1 MSYRKEK
8 IMSLTG
14 QEVNGLNQSELK
26 AQCEQFL
33 DAKMHGICFSPYE
46 GTQVPGDPISEAQVR
61 RKLELLVPHTEWIR
75 VFSCTQGNEIIPKL
89 AKEYGF
95 KTLVGAWLG
104 EEADKNEEEL
114 QGLISLASA
123 GYVDVAAVGNEVM
136 YREELEEEE
145 LVEYIL
151 RAKQALKGIPV
162 GYVDA
167 YYEFTNRPK
176 ITEVCDVILAN
187 CYPYWEACHID
198 YSLLYMKQMYYQA
211 VQAASGKRVI
221 ITETGWPSSG
231 DALGAAEPGYENAL
245 KYFINAQAWSQQ
257 EGIEMFYFSAFD
269 EGWKVG
275 AEGKCGCVL
284 GAMGCQRATQ
294 VLGRQASLKLQ
305 HEKRGPQAPFSNL
318 IDRIHERRSRDSLSL
333 QRIARPIN
341 SFPSMASSAAS
352 ASAWFGISTKPKPRL
367 RPVSRSWMT
376 LARSTSP

>member
-1 MSYRKEK
+1 
-8 IMSLTG
+8 MSLTG

-33 DAKMHGICFSPYE
+33 NAKMHGICFSPYE
-46 GTQVPGDPISEAQVR
+46 GSQAPGDPISEAQVR
-61 RKLELLVPHTEWIR
+61 RKLELLVPHTKWIR

-89 AKEYGF
+89 AKAYGF

-104 EEADKNEEEL
+104 EEIDKNEEEL
-114 QGLISLASA
+114 QGLIALASA

-145 LVEYIL
+145 LIEYIL
-151 RAKQALKGIPV
+151 RAKQALNGIPV

-211 VQAASGKRVI
+211 VQAAPGKRVI

-231 DALGAAEPGYENAL
+231 DALGAAEPGYDNAL
-245 KYFINAQAWSQQ
+245 KYFINAQDWSQR

-275 AEGKCGCVL
+275 AEGSV
-284 GAMGCQRATQ
+284 GAFWGLWDANEQR
-294 VLGRQASLKLQ
+294 K
-305 HEKRGPQAPFSNL
+305 F
-318 IDRIHERRSRDSLSL
+318 
-333 QRIARPIN
+333 
-341 SFPSMASSAAS
+341 
-352 ASAWFGISTKPKPRL
+352 
-367 RPVSRSWMT
+367 
-376 LARSTSP
+376 

>member
-1 MSYRKEK
+1 
-8 IMSLTG
+8 MSLTG
-14 QEVNGLNQSELK
+14 QEVNGLNQAELK

-33 DAKMHGICFSPYE
+33 NAKMHGICFSPYE
-46 GTQVPGDPISEAQVR
+46 GTQEPGDTISEAQVR
-61 RKLELLVPHTEWIR
+61 RKLELLVPYTQWIR

-104 EEADKNEEEL
+104 EETDKNEEEL
-114 QGLISLASA
+114 EGLIALANA

-145 LVEYIL
+145 LIEYIL
-151 RAKQALKGIPV
+151 RAKEALNGIPV

-211 VQAASGKRVI
+211 VQAAPGKRVI

-245 KYFINAQAWSQQ
+245 KYFINAQDWSQR

-275 AEGKCGCVL
+275 AEGSV
-284 GAMGCQRATQ
+284 GAFWGLWDAN
-294 VLGRQASLKLQ
+294 V
-305 HEKRGPQAPFSNL
+305 
-318 IDRIHERRSRDSLSL
+318 DRK
-333 QRIARPIN
+333 
-341 SFPSMASSAAS
+341 F
-352 ASAWFGISTKPKPRL
+352 
-367 RPVSRSWMT
+367 
-376 LARSTSP
+376 

>member
-1 MSYRKEK
+1 
-8 IMSLTG
+8 MSLTG

-46 GTQVPGDPISEAQVR
+46 GTQEPGDPISEAQVR
-61 RKLELLVPHTEWIR
+61 RKLELLVPHTQWIR

-114 QGLISLASA
+114 QGLIALASA

-221 ITETGWPSSG
+221 ITKTGWTSSG

-275 AEGKCGCVL
+275 AEGSV
-284 GAMGCQRATQ
+284 GAFWGLWDANEQR
-294 VLGRQASLKLQ
+294 K
-305 HEKRGPQAPFSNL
+305 F
-318 IDRIHERRSRDSLSL
+318 
-333 QRIARPIN
+333 
-341 SFPSMASSAAS
+341 
-352 ASAWFGISTKPKPRL
+352 
-367 RPVSRSWMT
+367 
-376 LARSTSP
+376 

>member
-33 DAKMHGICFSPYE
+33 NAKMHGICFSPYE
-46 GTQVPGDPISEAQVR
+46 GSQAPGDPISEAQIR
-61 RKLELLVPHTEWIR
+61 RKLELLVPYTKWIR

-104 EEADKNEEEL
+104 EETDKNEEEL
-114 QGLISLASA
+114 QGLIALASA

-145 LVEYIL
+145 LIEYIL
-151 RAKQALKGIPV
+151 RAKQALNGIPV

-211 VQAASGKRVI
+211 VQAAPGKRVI
-221 ITETGWPSSG
+221 ITETGWPSAGGHFYGAESSPQG
-231 DALGAAEPGYENAL
+231 AYLYFLKAMEWAAEEN
-245 KYFINAQAWSQQ
+245 
-257 EGIEMFYFSAFD
+257 IEMFYFSSFD
-269 EGWKVG
+269 EPWKVAGDAGEGDVG
-275 AEGKCGCVL
+275 AYWGLWDKSERFKY
-284 GAMGCQRATQ
+284 
-294 VLGRQASLKLQ
+294 
-305 HEKRGPQAPFSNL
+305 AP
-318 IDRIHERRSRDSLSL
+318 I
-333 QRIARPIN
+333 P
-341 SFPSMASSAAS
+341 
-352 ASAWFGISTKPKPRL
+352 
-367 RPVSRSWMT
+367 
-376 LARSTSP
+376 